1 MVFLLAGWWGVF
13 FCFRFQV
20 SGFKFQVS
28 GFKFQV
34 LGFGTQI
41 YEIEVIFKILYELSS
56 S

>member
-13 FCFRFQV
+13 FV
-20 SGFKFQVS
+20 LGFKFQVS
-28 GFKFQV
+28 SFKFQV